1 MGFESITILGGRGM
15 LGSDLA
21 ALAVGR
27 GLSVRVFDLPEFEI
41 TDAQQ
46 VEAAV
51 SKSEVIVNCAA
62 YTNVEKAESD
72 IESANQINGY
82 AVGRLGQIAKEA
94 AVPVLHISTDFVFD
108 GKKEGP
114 YLETDATGP
123 LSVYGTSKLLGE
135 KLLSQSG
142 CEYCIVRVQWTYG
155 AGGDNFVTKILA
167 AAEKNDELNVVD
179 DQVGSPTSTLEV
191 ANVLCDLLTMDE
203 FPTGTY
209 HLAARGYAN
218 RFEMTQYLFDRLGI
232 KTKVCPCKSS
242 DYKTAAQRP
251 LNSCFNCAK
260 LEGLLGRPMPTW
272 QEMLNNYLTADSA
285 DLTD

>member
-21 ALAVGR
+21 AIAVGR
-27 GLSVRVFDLPEFEI
+27 GLSVRVFDLPEFDI

-62 YTNVEKAESD
+62 YTNVEQAENQV
-72 IESANQINGY
+72 ELANEVNGY

-114 YLETDATGP
+114 YLETDATDP

-135 KLLSQSG
+135 KLLS
-142 CEYCIVRVQWTYG
+142 
-155 AGGDNFVTKILA
+155 
-167 AAEKNDELNVVD
+167 
-179 DQVGSPTSTLEV
+179 
-191 ANVLCDLLTMDE
+191 
-203 FPTGTY
+203 
-209 HLAARGYAN
+209 
-218 RFEMTQYLFDRLGI
+218 
-232 KTKVCPCKSS
+232 
-242 DYKTAAQRP
+242 
-251 LNSCFNCAK
+251 
-260 LEGLLGRPMPTW
+260 
-272 QEMLNNYLTADSA
+272 
-285 DLTD
+285 